1 MKKLILGTLFCVQ
14 SVLAN
19 AEISVIVNPSFG
31 DSIDASYVKQL
42 FLGKKIAF
50 PSGSQAKLVTIDH
63 STEVFD
69 EFCFKVVDKPP
80 RKFLSYWSRLVF
92 TGKAAP
98 MIEAK
103 SSSEVKKLVASDA
116 NYIGF
121 IPSGDMDDTVKLVD
135 KF

>member
-1 MKKLILGTLFCVQ
+1 MKKIIVAALFSVQ
-14 SVLAN
+14 SVLAS
-19 AEISVIVNPSFG
+19 AEISVIVNPSFS
-31 DSIDASYVKQL
+31 DSIDTGYVKQL

-63 STEVFD
+63 STDIFD
-69 EFCFKVVDKPP
+69 EFCFKVIDKPP

-103 SSSEVKKLVASDA
+103 NSSEVKKLVAGNA

-121 IPSGDMDDTVKLVD
+121 IPSGDMDETVKLIN
-135 KF
+135 KY